1 MVYAIQNI
9 VEAEKFI
16 MRNYHRR
23 DTMLKRKI
31 EQSLNDWK
39 NTKNHKPLIIK
50 GCRQCGKIF
59 IYGFFTAR
67 TVTGER
73 AAIVKCKISAIITKF
88 QKGFYAKCSMQV
100 AQKRLNCL
108 KIYSK
113 IVTS

>member
-9 VEAEKFI
+9 IEAEKFI

-50 GCRQCGKIF
+50 GCRQCKDIYIWLFYCAHCDGRKGGDCQVQNFSNYNEISKRILCKMQYASCTKKIELSEN
-59 IYGFFTAR
+59 I
-67 TVTGER
+67 
-73 AAIVKCKISAIITKF
+73 
-88 QKGFYAKCSMQV
+88 
-100 AQKRLNCL
+100 
-108 KIYSK
+108 
-113 IVTS
+113 